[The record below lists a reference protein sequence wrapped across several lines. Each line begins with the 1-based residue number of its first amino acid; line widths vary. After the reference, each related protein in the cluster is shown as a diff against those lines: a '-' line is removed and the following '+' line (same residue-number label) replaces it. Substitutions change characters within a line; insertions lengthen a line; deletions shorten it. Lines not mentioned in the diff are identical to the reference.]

1 MEEIEDLS
9 ELDLG
14 KLFKLAELIGNK
26 YQTEEEITESQAR
39 LKIADDEL
47 NKTIEELGLND

>member
-26 YQTEEEITESQAR
+26 YQTEEEITEFQAR

-47 NKTIEELGLND
+47 NKTIEKLGLND